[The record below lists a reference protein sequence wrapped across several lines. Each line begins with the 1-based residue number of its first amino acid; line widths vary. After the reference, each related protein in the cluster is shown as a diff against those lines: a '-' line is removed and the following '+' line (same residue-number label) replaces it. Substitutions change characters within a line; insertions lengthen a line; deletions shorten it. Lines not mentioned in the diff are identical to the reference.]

1 MTITRVPNYPY
12 LGFDDT
18 VYDDILISNLLKE
31 KTWTEKFKERCEEVP
46 YEQQCRIY
54 DV

>member
-1 MTITRVPNYPY
+1 MTIERVPNYPY

-18 VYDDILISNLLKE
+18 VYDDILIKSKVE
-31 KTWTEKFKERCEEVP
+31 TKTWTEKFKERCKDIP
-46 YEQQCRIY
+46 YEQQCRMY